1 MLHSLLPIVG
11 EELNDFLMSR
21 YKTNE
26 DRVIISNL
34 INQDGALN
42 SDGVNKVVC
51 SLVNIEEETT
61 LKSSYGTSSSA
72 GGFVAGAG
80 SIHMNLTVMFS
91 SMFQGK
97 NYADALKYL
106 SGVIYF
112 FQSKPVF
119 TSSNTPGLSANIEKI
134 VFDIVNISYHDMN
147 AIFSMMGAK
156 YMPSVVYKV
165 RMLTFSTDDIDD
177 VIPGISGVTGITPD
191 DKEEDR
197 FKGGILP
204 STPPNNPPKF
214 GGKGFGDFLKKGD
227 EEDDEE

>member
-1 MLHSLLPIVG
+1 MLHNLLPIIG
-11 EELNDFLMSR
+11 DELNEFLMSR

-34 INQDGALN
+34 MNQDGSQN
-42 SDGVNKVVC
+42 SDGINKVVC

-61 LKSSYGTSSSA
+61 LKSSYGTVPSST
-72 GGFVAGAG
+72 GFVAGPG

-112 FQSKPVF
+112 FQTKPVF
-119 TSSNTPGLSANIEKI
+119 TINNTPGLSSNIEKV

-147 AIFSMMGAK
+147 SIFSMMGAK
-156 YMPSVVYKV
+156 YLPSILFKV
-165 RMLTFSTDDIDD
+165 RMLTFSTDNINDT
-177 VIPGISGVTGITPD
+177 IPGISAISGIASVDDD
-191 DKEEDR
+191 DKL
-197 FKGGILP
+197 KGGILP
-204 STPPNNPPKF
+204 STPPNSPPEFK
-214 GGKGFGDFLKKGD
+214 GKGLGGFLRKED
-227 EEDDEE
+227 SDENEED